1 MVTSVEVKTVVVQ
14 LPPLYVTKVQDVT
27 PQSASALTSKMLAS
41 VITSVMVV
49 VLYANFLTAKV
60 A

>member
-1 MVTSVEVKTVVVQ
+1 MVTSVEVKVVLVQ
-14 LPPLYVTKVQDVT
+14 LPPLYVTRVQDVT

-41 VITSVMVV
+41 VITSVMVE